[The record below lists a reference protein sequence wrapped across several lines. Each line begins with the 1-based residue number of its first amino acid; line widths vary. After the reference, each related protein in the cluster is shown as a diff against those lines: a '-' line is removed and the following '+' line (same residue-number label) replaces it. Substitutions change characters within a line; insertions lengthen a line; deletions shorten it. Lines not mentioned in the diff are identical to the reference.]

1 MLGLGRE
8 YRLFN
13 GKQII
18 GILKNDFW
26 NRKAYGEFKGF
37 LVRFEQEGFGKK
49 QARIL
54 DIEGEKVLGTVRF
67 KTSPRAASI
76 TYEDEN
82 FDWNTLNKKSRSSWV
97 VRNEEEES
105 QYLAEGFM
113 GSRGKITDA
122 YLPPIVLLAGLY
134 VRGYFLKKRI
144 LTLAGLFL
152 AGLIAGLF
160 IGSFAS

>member
-37 LVRFEQEGFGKK
+37 LVRFEHEGFGKK
-49 QARIL
+49 HARIL
-54 DIEGEKVLGTVRF
+54 DIEGEKVLGNIKF
-67 KTSPRAASI
+67 STSPRAATI
-76 TYEDEN
+76 AYEGEN
-82 FDWNTLNKKSRSSWV
+82 FDWNPLYKKPRGSWV

-105 QYLAEGFM
+105 QYLAEGSM
-113 GSRGKITDA
+113 GSLGKITDA

-134 VRGYFLKKRI
+134 VRGYFLKKWI
-144 LTLAGLFL
+144 LTLVGLFL